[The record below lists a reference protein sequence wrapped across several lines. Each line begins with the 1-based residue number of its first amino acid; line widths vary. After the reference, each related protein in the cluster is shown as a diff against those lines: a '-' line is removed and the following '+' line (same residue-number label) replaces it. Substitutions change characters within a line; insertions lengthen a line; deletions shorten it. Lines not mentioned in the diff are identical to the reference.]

1 MHITVGLLLDPLRW
15 MCLSV
20 SSLLTSSGVLDE
32 ADCESGGGSEQ
43 GHDEDAED
51 VTEDVGVCTGVH

>member
-1 MHITVGLLLDPLRW
+1 MTL
-15 MCLSV
+15 CLSV

-43 GHDEDAED
+43 GHGEDAED
-51 VTEDVGVCTGVH
+51 VTEDVGVCTGVR